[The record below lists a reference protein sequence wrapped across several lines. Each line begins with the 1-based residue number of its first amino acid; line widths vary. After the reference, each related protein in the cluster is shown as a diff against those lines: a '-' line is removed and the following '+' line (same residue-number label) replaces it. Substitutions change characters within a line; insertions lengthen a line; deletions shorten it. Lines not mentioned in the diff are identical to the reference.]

1 MLCENRINKTECHRL
16 ACFGNLT
23 CDPFTCDCNAIN
35 CDEVYLQLRAKP
47 REYIYHLILWPLL
60 GIMVTL
66 LVVLFSIFAMR
77 VKKSRATRGTY
88 SPSRHEQQ
96 ASRIEFNMD
105 LKRPPE
111 ERLI

>member
-1 MLCENRINKTECHRL
+1 MEM
-16 ACFGNLT
+16 CFGNKT
-23 CDPFTCDCNAIN
+23 CDPMKCDCNLIN
-35 CDEVYLQLRAKP
+35 CEPLRHQYKSK
-47 REYIYHLILWPLL
+47 EFVYHLILWPLL
-60 GIMVTL
+60 AIMVSL
-66 LVVLFSIFAMR
+66 LIILLSIFLMR

-88 SPSRHEQQ
+88 SPSRHELQ

>member
-1 MLCENRINKTECHRL
+1 MFSTMIVDKRRDLM
-16 ACFGNLT
+16 
-23 CDPFTCDCNAIN
+23 
-35 CDEVYLQLRAKP
+35 
-47 REYIYHLILWPLL
+47 YHMVLWPLL
-60 GIMVTL
+60 GVMLAL
-66 LVVLFSIFAMR
+66 LMILFSVFALKM
-77 VKKSRATRGTY
+77 KKSRATHGTY

>member
-1 MLCENRINKTECHRL
+1 M
-16 ACFGNLT
+16 
-23 CDPFTCDCNAIN
+23 
-35 CDEVYLQLRAKP
+35 RAKP
-47 REYIYHLILWPLL
+47 KEFIYHFIIWPLL
-60 GIMVTL
+60 GLMLALLIM
-66 LVVLFSIFAMR
+66 LFSIFLMK

-105 LKRPPE
+105 LKKPPE

>member
-1 MLCENRINKTECHRL
+1 MR
-16 ACFGNLT
+16 
-23 CDPFTCDCNAIN
+23 
-35 CDEVYLQLRAKP
+35 VKP
-47 REYIYHLILWPLL
+47 KEFIYHFILWPLL
-60 GIMVTL
+60 GLMLAL
-66 LVVLFSIFAMR
+66 LIILFSIFLMK

-105 LKRPPE
+105 LKRPPD

>member
-1 MLCENRINKTECHRL
+1 MYSTIIVEKRRD
-16 ACFGNLT
+16 FM
-23 CDPFTCDCNAIN
+23 
-35 CDEVYLQLRAKP
+35 
-47 REYIYHLILWPLL
+47 YHMVLWPLL
-60 GIMVTL
+60 GVMLAL
-66 LVVLFSIFAMR
+66 LMILFSVFALRM
-77 VKKSRATRGTY
+77 KKSRATHGTY

>member
-1 MLCENRINKTECHRL
+1 MFSNSIVMTKRK
-16 ACFGNLT
+16 
-23 CDPFTCDCNAIN
+23 D
-35 CDEVYLQLRAKP
+35 YM
-47 REYIYHLILWPLL
+47 YHMILWPLL
-60 GIMVTL
+60 GLMLGL
-66 LVVLFSIFAMR
+66 LMVLFSIFAMKM
-77 VKKSRATRGTY
+77 KKSRATHGTY

>member
-1 MLCENRINKTECHRL
+1 MLNNPLKTKK
-16 ACFGNLT
+16 GK
-23 CDPFTCDCNAIN
+23 D
-35 CDEVYLQLRAKP
+35 YM
-47 REYIYHLILWPLL
+47 YHLVLWPLL
-60 GIMVTL
+60 GLMLTL
-66 LVVLFSIFAMR
+66 LMILFSIFVMKI
-77 VKKSRATRGTY
+77 KKSRATHGTY